1 MRSGMFN
8 KETFIKLEVLKTF
21 HGAAFHFSFLVFHFS
36 LFTFHL
42 THAQQLESYIQEGWN
57 KNNDIQSFE
66 LKYAI
71 AKEKIK
77 EVNTLPNTQLSA
89 GYFVSEP
96 ETRTG
101 AQRAKFSV
109 QQKLPW
115 FGTITARE
123 NYSTAMAE
131 TEYVDIVIAKRKLA
145 LSISQSYYKLFA
157 IQYKQKILED
167 NILLLQT
174 YEKLALTSVEVG
186 KASAVDVLRL
196 QIRQNELEQH
206 KAVLKENFI
215 AEQIVFNALLN
226 RDSDIDTVVPSE
238 MNIPQEDP
246 ITNNK
251 NLQLNPELLKYDKI
265 YESIV
270 QSELLNRK
278 EKAPQIGFGL
288 DYIPVSERNDV
299 TISDNG
305 KDIIMPMVSFSIP
318 IFNKRHDSRTRQNEL
333 RQQEITAQKEERL
346 NRMETILGKAISNRN
361 TARIKYNTQKEN
373 LKQAKNAEEIL
384 IKNYETGTIDFNDV
398 LDIQELQLKF
408 QLDQIESIQLYY
420 MQAAIINYLTN

>member
-1 MRSGMFN
+1 MKHLNIILGFL
-8 KETFIKLEVLKTF
+8 FI
-21 HGAAFHFSFLVFHFS
+21 SVF
-36 LFTFHL
+36 
-42 THAQQLESYIQEGWN
+42 THAQQLELYIQEGWRN
-57 KNNDIQSFE
+57 SSNIQYFE
-66 LKYAI
+66 LRYAV

-109 QQKLPW
+109 KQKLPW

-157 IQYKQKILED
+157 IQSKQKILED

-174 YEKLALTSVEVG
+174 YEKLALTSIEVG
-186 KASAVDVLRL
+186 KSSAVDVLKL
-196 QIRQNELEQH
+196 QMRQNELEQH
-206 KAVLKENFI
+206 KAVLKESFL
-215 AEQIVFNALLN
+215 AEQIAFNALLN
-226 RDSDIDTVVPSE
+226 RDSGIDMIVPGKMDIPS
-238 MNIPQEDP
+238 EDP
-246 ITNNK
+246 ITNK
-251 NLQLNPELLKYDKI
+251 ENLQLNPELIKYDKI
-265 YESIV
+265 YESIK

-278 EKAPQIGFGL
+278 EKSPQIGFGL

-299 TISDNG
+299 TINDNG

-318 IFNKRHDSRTRQNEL
+318 IFNKRHDSRTRQNKL

-346 NRMETILGKAISNRN
+346 NHMETILGKAVSNRN

-384 IKNYETGTIDFNDV
+384 IKSYETGTIDFNDV

-408 QLDQIESIQLYY
+408 QLNQIESIQLYY
-420 MQAAIINYLTN
+420 TQAAIINYLTNQKNKTI

>member
-1 MRSGMFN
+1 MKHLN
-8 KETFIKLEVLKTF
+8 FII
-21 HGAAFHFSFLVFHFS
+21 GFLFISVFAY
-36 LFTFHL
+36 
-42 THAQQLESYIQEGWN
+42 AQQLESYIQEGWRN
-57 KNNDIQSFE
+57 SAKIQSFE
-66 LKYAI
+66 LHYAV

-77 EVNTLPNTQLSA
+77 EVNTIPNTQFGI

-101 AQRAKFSV
+101 AQRAKFSI

-131 TEYVDIVIAKRKLA
+131 TEYVDIVIMKRKLA

-157 IQYKQKILED
+157 IQNKQKTLED

-196 QIRQNELEQH
+196 QIRQNELEQY
-206 KAVLKENFI
+206 KAVLKESFL
-215 AEQIVFNALLN
+215 AEQIAFNALLN
-226 RDSDIDTVVPSE
+226 RDSDIDIVAPSD
-238 MNIPQEDP
+238 MNIPLEDP
-246 ITNNK
+246 ITNNE

-265 YESIV
+265 YESIK

-288 DYIPVSERNDV
+288 DYIPVSERNDA

-384 IKNYETGTIDFNDV
+384 IKSYETGTIDFNDV

-408 QLDQIESIQLYY
+408 QLNQIESIQLYY
-420 MQAAIINYLTN
+420 TEAAIINYLTN